1 MPRHK
6 RIRKIFF
13 QPDVTYFRPRGI
25 LLSNLEE
32 ITISFDEIEA
42 VRLIDSEGI
51 EQSQAGKKMGIS
63 QSTLSRLL
71 KTARKKLANAII
83 NGKAIKIQGGDFK
96 MEFPRGRGLGR
107 GAGRGQ
113 GGFGAGGFCVC
124 PKCGYKEPHKL
135 GEPCYKKKCPK
146 CGAQMTRSD

>member
-6 RIRKIFF
+6 RKRKIFF
-13 QPDVTYFRPRGI
+13 QPDITYFRPRGI
-25 LLSNLEE
+25 LSSALKE

-42 VRLIDSEGI
+42 IRLVDKEGT
-51 EQSQAGKKMGIS
+51 EQNKAGKKMGIS

-71 KTARKKLANAII
+71 KTAREKLADAII
-83 NGKAIKIQGGDFK
+83 NGKAIKIQGGNFE
-96 MEFPRGRGLGR
+96 MNFPRGRGFGR
-107 GAGRGQ
+107 GMGGQ
-113 GGFGAGGFCVC
+113 GSFGAGGFCVC

-146 CGAQMTRSD
+146 CGTPMTRSD